1 VIDVTNIKSPGWHR
15 VVAELSQPLPDDRV
29 FLLRLLSTL
38 GLVSNARQGVL
49 FSVSGSQEQSSVEVK
64 AAQVWPFAADVI
76 DPTGKP
82 LRPLED
88 LVDPSKLDATTIE
101 RTKDVHGA
109 ARTVAVSRQLQVFS
123 LDEEQM
129 YTGNQSRGFVIAAPI
144 PSGLSHESGTRPI
157 QHVITL
163 VGETTSRQALQS
175 TLAMVELLI
184 GYVFTHE
191 AQQALRRTRQGTA
204 ALDLAGR
211 LIASINATAGS
222 QQGFK
227 AAGFQLVNDLCRQ
240 LSLDRAGLGWVPGSP
255 ARWPGRGRS
264 EEQQAVGSRREAY
277 SVHLKA
283 ISDTEHIDRRLEMC
297 RKIEAAMEE
306 CLDQE
311 QPVLFPAPPATG
323 QGADPA
329 LAQSVTHAHRDLARN
344 DAHLKVASIPLRVVD
359 ARGERIAG
367 VLLVEAGQNAKL
379 DPALVELIQATMD
392 LVSPVLAVR
401 ASDDRNLALRAWDSS
416 LRAAA
421 WAVGPKHTVWK
432 VAGIAAMIVTAVL
445 FFGTTTY
452 RVGAP
457 MSLKAQQHRLLAA
470 PVAGVLESIP
480 EEIKS
485 GARVRKG
492 QVLAQLDVKEFQ
504 LQELEA
510 RAQFAQYDKQADD
523 ALRKGDN
530 ASASQARARADQARA
545 RMELAA
551 LNVERASIRSP
562 IDGTIISPDIRER
575 VGSML
580 KAGDPMIE
588 VADLGTMKIIA
599 KVDDRDIGYIQVG
612 QTGEISP
619 KADPSK
625 TVAFVVDQIVPL
637 SQAEQGVNAFEVRAT
652 FVAPEQ
658 LSDHEKRWLL
668 PGLEGQAKF
677 NTERRSFAWILS
689 RRIVDQMR
697 VWLWW

>member
-1 VIDVTNIKSPGWHR
+1 MIDVTNIKSPGWHR

>member
-1 VIDVTNIKSPGWHR
+1 MIDVTNIKSPGWHR

-457 MSLKAQQHRLLAA
+457 MSLKAQQHRLLSA

-619 KADPSK
+619 KADPGK